1 MTGVYL
7 SKLPSVK
14 QNAVILLPLLVMTMS
29 CLGQSSPKEKNDSVF
44 VLVKRYLN
52 EKATDSL
59 YSLTGENFRKHIKH
73 DAFNNITEKN
83 LYPLGPIKVDS
94 FVKISGKV
102 SVYKATFSSAT
113 LSIILGLDSDDKLDA
128 FAFQPYKN
136 EFAKKTGPVISN
148 NRLSTAQDKAVD
160 SVAMAYMRQL
170 PTVGLSIGI
179 LRDGKTWFYGYG
191 ETVKGNGTSPD
202 PTTLFE
208 IGSISKTFTATMLG
222 IAIGEG
228 KLKLDDSVNK
238 YLPDSIPL
246 LQYNGKVATIR
257 TLSNHTSGIPRM
269 PENFQQ
275 TATNPKDP
283 YASYSTQ
290 DLYSFLHGLKLGR
303 APGSEFEYS
312 NAAVGLLGTILQ
324 KLYGKSYEELLLS
337 LIANP
342 LKMTDTRVTIRAADS
357 ARFASGYDDNG
368 VYNGPWNLSPAFA
381 GAGSIRSTAAD
392 MLKYANAEMDGPG
405 VSGPLEKAM
414 QLTQVITYESGDTKI
429 GLGWIYRK
437 IGDKDILFHNGGTG
451 GYRSYIGIDRKKKIA
466 VVLLSNCALGVD
478 DEGAKLM
485 AWLEKN

>member
-1 MTGVYL
+1 
-7 SKLPSVK
+7 VK
-14 QNAVILLPLLVMTMS
+14 QNAIVLLALLAMTIS
-29 CLGQSSPKEKNDSVF
+29 CQGQSSPKEKNDSVF
-44 VLVKRYLN
+44 VLVKKYLN

-73 DAFNNITEKN
+73 DAFINITEKN

-94 FVKISGKV
+94 FLKMSGTV
-102 SVYKATFSSAT
+102 SVYKAVFSSAT
-113 LSIILGLDSDDKLDA
+113 LSIIIGLDPADKLDA
-128 FAFQPYKN
+128 FAFQPYKA
-136 EFAKKTGPVISN
+136 ELAKKTGPILSN

-160 SVAMAYMRQL
+160 SVAIGYMRQA

-179 LRDGKTWFYGYG
+179 LKDGKTWFYGYG
-191 ETVKGNGTSPD
+191 ETIKGNGTSPD

-283 YASYSTQ
+283 YATYSTQ

-324 KLYGKSYEELLLS
+324 KRYGKSYQELLLS

-342 LKMTDTRVTIRAADS
+342 LNMTDTRVTLRPADS
-357 ARFASGYDDNG
+357 ARFASGYDENG
-368 VYNGPWNLSPAFA
+368 VYNGPWNIAAAFA
-381 GAGSIRSTAAD
+381 GAGAIRSTARD
-392 MLKYANAEMDGPG
+392 MLKYAAAEMDGPG
-405 VSGPLEKAM
+405 TPGPLEKAM
-414 QLTQVITYESGDTKI
+414 QLTQVITFESGNTKI
-429 GLGWIYRK
+429 GLGWLYVK

-451 GYRSYIGIDRKKKIA
+451 GYRSYIGIDRQKKTA
-466 VVLLSNCALGVD
+466 VVLLSNCGLGVD

>member
-1 MTGVYL
+1 
-7 SKLPSVK
+7 VK
-14 QNAVILLPLLVMTMS
+14 QNAIVFLLLLAMTMS
-29 CLGQSSPKEKNDSVF
+29 CQGQSSPREKNDSVCA
-44 VLVKRYLN
+44 LVKRFMN
-52 EKATDSL
+52 EKAEDSL
-59 YSLTGENFRKHIKH
+59 YALTGENFRKQIKR
-73 DAFNNITEKN
+73 DVFNNIADKN
-83 LYPLGPIKVDS
+83 LFPLGTMKEAS
-94 FVKISGKV
+94 FVKINGKI
-102 SVYKATFSSAT
+102 SVYKAVFSSAT
-113 LSIILGLDSDDKLDA
+113 LSMFIGLDSANKLEA
-128 FAFQPYKN
+128 FLFQPYRDEN
-136 EFAKKTGPVISN
+136 AKKSGAILSN
-148 NRLSTAQDKAVD
+148 NHLTTALDKTVD

-170 PTVGLSIGI
+170 PPVGLSIGI

-191 ETVKGNGTSPD
+191 ETVKGNGTSPG

-208 IGSISKTFTATMLG
+208 IGSITKTFTATMLG

-228 KLKLDDSVNK
+228 KLKLDDTVNK

-275 TATNPKDP
+275 AATNPKDP
-283 YASYSTQ
+283 YSSYSTQ

-324 KLYGKSYEELLLS
+324 KLYGKNYGDLLLS

-342 LKMTDTRVTIRAADS
+342 LKMTDTRVNLRPADS

-368 VYNGPWNLSPAFA
+368 VYNGPWNLAAAFA
-381 GAGSIRSTAAD
+381 GAGAIRSTAQD

-405 VSGPLEKAM
+405 VPGPLEKAM

-437 IGDKDILFHNGGTG
+437 SGDKDILFHNGGTG
-451 GYRSYIGIDRKKKIA
+451 GYRSYLGIDRQKKIA
-466 VVLLSNCALGVD
+466 VVLLSNCGVGVD
-478 DEGAKLM
+478 DQGAKLM